1 MTGRRGFL
9 VGAAAASLAA
19 PATVSAQ
26 TPIRWR
32 MVTSWP
38 RSLPG
43 PGMTAQRLVDRISAM
58 SGGRLEIALF
68 AAGELVPA
76 LEVLDAVQGGTA
88 EIGHTASFFWAG
100 KMPAAQFFTSVPFG
114 LLPLEHAAWIEHG
127 GGQALWDELYAPFGV
142 KPFMAGNTGTSMG
155 GWFRREI
162 RTLADLKGL
171 RFRIPGLGGDMYKA
185 LGAVPT
191 VVPPPEV
198 LPALLSGTIDATEF
212 LGPWSDLSA
221 GFYKAAPFYYW
232 PGLHEPNGTGEA
244 VIGLA
249 AWNELPPD
257 LKAVVE
263 NACRAEA
270 AYAVAE
276 AEWNDQ
282 AALDI
287 LVQEHGVQLRR
298 FPPDVEEAARG
309 AAAEVLKNF
318 ESGSDIEQRIYA
330 SFRAMH
336 ARAGSWSQLSS
347 QAFLEARNGA

>member
-1 MTGRRGFL
+1 MTARRAFL
-9 VGAAAASLAA
+9 AGAAGAVAMP
-19 PATVSAQ
+19 PAVRAQ
-26 TPIRWR
+26 DAVTWR
-32 MVTSWP
+32 MVTSWV
-38 RSLPG
+38 RNLPG
-43 PGMTAQRLVDRISAM
+43 PGMTAQRLADRIGAM
-58 SGGRLEIALF
+58 SGGRLTIELH

-88 EIGHTASFFWAG
+88 EMAHTASFFWAG

-155 GWFRREI
+155 GWFRKEI
-162 RTLADLKGL
+162 NSLADLQGL
-171 RFRIPGLGGDMYKA
+171 RFRIPGLGGEMMRRI
-185 LGAVPT
+185 GVNPT
-191 VVPPPEV
+191 MVPPPEV
-198 LPALLSGTIDATEF
+198 LPALQSGAIDATEF
-212 LGPWSDLSA
+212 LGPWSDLAA

-244 VIGLA
+244 VVSLQ
-249 AWNELPPD
+249 AWEKLPAD

-276 AEWNDQ
+276 AEWQDQ
-282 AALDI
+282 AALDE
-287 LVQEHGVQLRR
+287 LVRLGAKLRR
-298 FPPDVEEAARG
+298 FPSDVEQAAREAA
-309 AAAEVLKNF
+309 AQVLAGFDAK
-318 ESGSDIEQRIYA
+318 GGIEQRIYRSYA
-330 SFRAMH
+330 AMQ
-336 ARAGSWSQLSS
+336 ARAVSWSRHSS